1 MLEEGFDRP
10 AVLGTVVVEVGVP
23 VVIFPTP
30 ALTTGARN
38 RHGRVYRV
46 GGLVFVALIFP
57 VVVVMM
63 IVMMLIMVL
72 IVCVMILVF
81 VVVVVGVVVMP
92 ILLVGGVEVVGVVS
106 VSASGVVEL
115 FRFLS
120 GCIFLTFAWFRLFR
134 LAKRLAFGIV
144 RVGCGRMLR
153 LGRVLGMFRLLRLAV
168 GGVVRRFGSA
178 LSLLGHGLEPSHSGD
193 GLEN

>member
-1 MLEEGFDRP
+1 MCSRKDLTGPPYSEPSSSR
-10 AVLGTVVVEVGVP
+10 VGVP

-81 VVVVVGVVVMP
+81 VVVVVGIVVMP

-106 VSASGVVEL
+106 VLASGVVEL

-120 GCIFLTFAWFRLFR
+120 DVF
-134 LAKRLAFGIV
+134 
-144 RVGCGRMLR
+144 
-153 LGRVLGMFRLLRLAV
+153 
-168 GGVVRRFGSA
+168 S
-178 LSLLGHGLEPSHSGD
+178 
-193 GLEN
+193 